1 MSKNNSIFVVITGLI
16 LGICRIVLGKIDI
29 YGQSTLLVMAVV
41 NYIAFGCVIL
51 FLCNDVVKFC
61 DQKIKN
67 SGIDTSI
74 KQKRKSVKQVI
85 FFYRKVILLLL
96 YFLFGIIY
104 IKDLKSNDYNDAL
117 SIVALIISISSNG
130 LVDII
135 GEHYY
140 QLIIKKSSK
149 GKEVSL

>member
-16 LGICRIVLGKIDI
+16 LGICRIILGKIDI
-29 YGQSTLLVMAVV
+29 CGQSTLLIMAVV

-67 SGIDTSI
+67 TGIDTSI
-74 KQKRKSVKQVI
+74 KQKRNSIKKTM
-85 FFYRKVILLLL
+85 FFYRKILFLSL

-117 SIVALIISISSNG
+117 SIVALITSISTNG
-130 LVDII
+130 LIDII

-140 QLIIKKSSK
+140 QLIIRKSSK
-149 GKEVSL
+149 EENKV